1 MPQFA
6 AASAAG
12 RDWRDCL
19 TQVMEQLDAVEGANL
34 GILYLSDLISGD
46 AAAILRGLRDGTGV
60 QDWVGT
66 AGLGVCGGEGEYFDQ
81 PAMAVMVAALPREK
95 FTLLPPT
102 TDAGEM
108 GAAGEWLAANSA
120 MLALVHADPRTPE
133 VADLIGDLAAASG
146 SFLAGGLT
154 SSRSEWPLFAGANLQ
169 TGGGVSGVLFSADVE
184 VATGLTQG
192 CQPIGAAHTITK
204 ADGNVLIE
212 LDERPALD
220 VFKEDLATL
229 PQSSGIFHGSGDVHA
244 ALPVLGSDTGDYL
257 VRNLMGID
265 TDRGM
270 IGIGEMVEV
279 GQSVMFV
286 HRDRDTATADLSRM
300 LADLKRRLGDGAPKA
315 GVYVSCLARGP
326 NTFGPDSVEVRTIR
340 RELGDFPLVGF
351 FANGEISNNR
361 LYGYTGVLTLFL

>member
-1 MPQFA
+1 MAQFA

-12 RDWRDCL
+12 QDWRDCVR
-19 TQVMEQLDAVEGANL
+19 QVLDKLGQVEGANL
-34 GILYLSDLISGD
+34 GIVYVSDLLVGD
-46 AAAILRGLRDGTGV
+46 ADPILRALRDATGV
-60 QDWVGT
+60 ADWVGT
-66 AGLGVCGGEGEYFDQ
+66 VGIGVCGSEGEYFDK
-81 PAMAVMVAALPREK
+81 PAIAALVGALPRDG
-95 FTLLPPT
+95 FTLLPKV
-102 TDAGEM
+102 TDAAAM
-108 GAAGEWLAANSA
+108 GATGDWLKTHSA
-120 MLALVHADPRTPE
+120 MLALVHADPRTPDL
-133 VADLIGDLAAASG
+133 ADLVGDVAAASET
-146 SFLAGGLT
+146 FLTGGLA
-154 SSRSEWPLFAGANLQ
+154 SSRGDLPHFAGPRPT
-169 TGGGVSGVLFSADVE
+169 TGGGVSGVLFSDTVP

-192 CQPIGAAHTITK
+192 CQPIGKPHTITK

-212 LDERPALD
+212 LDDRPALD
-220 VFKEDLATL
+220 VFKEDLAAL
-229 PQSSGIFHGSGDVHA
+229 PQSSGIFRGSGDVHA

-265 TDRGM
+265 AEEGM

-279 GQSVMFV
+279 GQQVMFV

-300 LADLKRRLGDGAPKA
+300 LAGLKRRVGDGTPKA

-326 NTFGPDSVEVRTIR
+326 NTFGPNSVEVKTIR